1 MNFSNQDIEKIMN
14 KHSFVIKK
22 NMEFL
27 DYIGYKKIVLYTNL
41 ISEIDQKI
49 KKNEVDEKIAFER
62 FLLEIIK

>member
-27 DYIGYKKIVLYTNL
+27 DYVGYKKIVLYTNL